1 MLTLNA
7 KLKEHGGSKCQ
18 TKDVALNAKLKN
30 GFKCQTKN
38 TAQNVKLKQTTT
50 MNAKMKMRL

>member
-1 MLTLNA
+1 MALNA
-7 KLKEHGGSKCQ
+7 KLEANNGFERQ
-18 TKDVALNAKLKN
+18 TKYVALNAKLKN

-50 MNAKMKMRL
+50 LNAKMKMRL